1 MQAPDQIERDAWI
14 DLLRVASVAVVVIGH
29 WVTTTVIWEDDRIG
43 IENALSVVRG
53 SHISTWLIQ
62 VMPVMFFVGGFSNY
76 RSYDRHDRAYL
87 GFLRSRL
94 ARLLA
99 PTLVFVGIWTVIGF
113 VAQVS
118 DLGLP
123 NIVDRAADLAALP
136 FWFLGLYLFV
146 VALAPMMLQLHR
158 RFGSRAA
165 GAMAGGAA
173 LVDLVHHGLG
183 VPHIGYLNFALVW
196 LLAHQIGFLYADG
209 SLVRLSQRAVLA
221 ATAAGL
227 AMLVLLT
234 TVGGYPVSLVGVPGD
249 ERWNTNPPSLAL
261 VALTCWL
268 IGLALLAREPLQR
281 SARRWQPWIARGEC
295 ERPDGVPVARFG
307 AGYRRCRGLSAG
319 DAETGYR
326 DRRVVD
332 SASGVDSRRGRGA
345 AVAGGAFPT
354 IRGAPE
360 AASCDVCA
368 AIICRNCC
376 GRCRADRLCDP
387 GFRSHGIQSTH
398 RSTWRGPP
406 RTRIDSRAQ
415 SPSPRRR
422 HPPSRCAVL
431 VADAEKASCALDCL
445 CLPPRLGMA
454 RSRRRRATRD
464 ELGYCPGPRCDWGGR
479 PRCAP
484 IVPAGGATMNDPPA
498 AADCEL
504 IGDGFLGQPVN
515 AISSLTFVL
524 VGLLL
529 MRRRP
534 VLGWAGIAVGFGSFL
549 FHGPMPGWGKWAHD
563 VSLALVAVA
572 IAFEARPRVVAVITG
587 AVAAVFAIWP
597 GVAEAVTAI
606 LAIEAAAIVFARR
619 SQIRTGP
626 GVAAALM
633 LVAGA
638 VIAALSRSGGPLC
651 DPDTI
656 VQGHGVWHLLAAGA
670 LWLWTLA
677 SERAPAES
685 RPRS

>member
-281 SARRWQPWIARGEC
+281 SARRWQPWIALGNASVLTVFLWHVSALAIAAAVVYPLGMP
-295 ERPDGVPVARFG
+295 RPGTGTAEWWILRPVWIVAAGVVLLLLVALFQRFEVHPKPHP
-307 AGYRRCRGLSAG
+307 ATSALRSSAG
-319 DAETGYR
+319 I
-326 DRRVVD
+326 
-332 SASGVDSRRGRGA
+332 A
-345 AVAGGAFPT
+345 AVGVVLTGFAILGFGVTGFNRPT
-354 IRGAPE
+354 A
-360 AASCDVCA
+360 
-368 AIICRNCC
+368 
-376 GRCRADRLCDP
+376 
-387 GFRSHGIQSTH
+387 
-398 RSTWRGPP
+398 
-406 RTRIDSRAQ
+406 
-415 SPSPRRR
+415 
-422 HPPSRCAVL
+422 
-431 VADAEKASCALDCL
+431 
-445 CLPPRLGMA
+445 RLGEDLLGLELTPVLNLLHLCGGILLLIALYSWPM
-454 RSRRRRATRD
+454 RRRRLGLWIVSVFLLGLGWLGVGGV
-464 ELGYCPGPRCDWGGR
+464 ELLGTNSGI
-479 PRCAP
+479 AL
-484 IVPAGGATMNDPPA
+484 VHA
-498 AADCEL
+498 A
-504 IGDGFLGQPVN
+504 IGV
-515 AISSLTFVL
+515 
-524 VGLLL
+524 VGLGVLL
-529 MRRRP
+529 SSRLEERR
-534 VLGWAGIAVGFGSFL
+534 
-549 FHGPMPGWGKWAHD
+549 
-563 VSLALVAVA
+563 
-572 IAFEARPRVVAVITG
+572 
-587 AVAAVFAIWP
+587 
-597 GVAEAVTAI
+597 
-606 LAIEAAAIVFARR
+606 
-619 SQIRTGP
+619 
-626 GVAAALM
+626 
-633 LVAGA
+633 
-638 VIAALSRSGGPLC
+638 
-651 DPDTI
+651 
-656 VQGHGVWHLLAAGA
+656 
-670 LWLWTLA
+670 
-677 SERAPAES
+677 
-685 RPRS
+685 